1 MFVNI
6 LIVYTSTMKTFIIK
20 FYVLFLFLL
29 VTGSIKAQDFQGKA
43 YYFSKTTMDMSRFNR
58 GGQMSEQQKKQREA
72 RMKSRLEKTYVL
84 TFNKEESIFKEDEKL
99 STPVNGRGSSVW
111 GSSFSPGPQYKN
123 IKERVFLQDQEFFGK
138 QFLIKEDMEALEW
151 KMGTESKQIG
161 QYLCFKAT
169 AKKVSI
175 EINMLPP
182 RSGNNEKEEDSLKV
196 KDSTNSKEINLKDE
210 GIKMIEVIAWYTPQI
225 PVSQGPSDYWGLPGL
240 ILEVSAGNN
249 AMLCSKIVINPEE
262 KTKIEAPK
270 KGQVVTK
277 KEYNDI
283 ITKKMQEFRENRGRS
298 GGRSGGGRPR

>member
-1 MFVNI
+1 
-6 LIVYTSTMKTFIIK
+6 MKTYIFK
-20 FYVLFLFLL
+20 FYILFLILF
-29 VTGSIKAQDFQGKA
+29 VTGSINAQDFQGKA

-58 GGQMSEQQKKQREA
+58 GGQMSEQRKKQIEA

-84 TFNKEESIFKEDEKL
+84 TFNKMESIFKEDEKL
-99 STPVNGRGSSVW
+99 SSPVNGRGPSIW

-138 QFLIKEDMEALEW
+138 QFLIKEDMRALEW

-169 AKKVSI
+169 AKKVST

-182 RSGNNEKEEDSLKV
+182 RRGINENKQDSLKV
-196 KDSTNSKEINLKDE
+196 KDSTKSKEISLKDE
-210 GIKMIEVIAWYTPQI
+210 GVMIEVIAWYTPQI

-240 ILEVSAGNN
+240 ILEVNAGNN
-249 AMLCSKIVINPEE
+249 TMLCSKIVTNPEE
-262 KTKIEAPK
+262 KTNIEAPK

>member
-1 MFVNI
+1 
-6 LIVYTSTMKTFIIK
+6 MKTYIFK
-20 FYVLFLFLL
+20 FYILFLILL
-29 VTGSIKAQDFQGKA
+29 VTGAINAQDFQGKA

-58 GGQMSEQQKKQREA
+58 GGQMSEQRKKQIEA

-84 TFNKEESIFKEDEKL
+84 TFNKMESIFKEDEKL
-99 STPVNGRGSSVW
+99 SSPVNGRGPSIW

-138 QFLIKEDMEALEW
+138 QFLIKEDMRALEW

-169 AKKVSI
+169 AKKVST

-182 RSGNNEKEEDSLKV
+182 RRGINENKQDSLKV
-196 KDSTNSKEINLKDE
+196 KDSTKSKEISLKDE
-210 GIKMIEVIAWYTPQI
+210 GVMIEVIAWYTPQI

-240 ILEVSAGNN
+240 ILEVNAGNN
-249 AMLCSKIVINPEE
+249 TMLCSKIVTNPEE
-262 KTKIEAPK
+262 KTNIEAPK